1 MLVFNI
7 GEMKK
12 ILYLS
17 IAALILVSCRAAKK
31 IQQPVSG
38 PPKDTV
44 TVRPRADSVSTTPN
58 LSGLNRIKY
67 QTFSGRAE
75 VDFTQDGGRKN
86 NFDIKVNMLRDS
98 IIWFSATGPLGI
110 EGMRGIIT
118 RDSVKII
125 NRLNREYIQ
134 RSISYLQ
141 EQLGLPLDLAS
152 MQDLLIGN
160 PVFINNDSSRIVQN
174 GQGWLITSEDRG
186 IRNQLLVTNP
196 GLLPSFSKLDAI
208 DSSKKKSAELSYSD
222 YHPEGNASFST
233 LRNILIKFKTNLTIQ
248 LHFGKYNF
256 NHEISAPFAI
266 PKGFKVK

>member
-1 MLVFNI
+1 
-7 GEMKK
+7 MKK

-17 IAALILVSCRAAKK
+17 IAALILVSCRTAKK

-38 PPKDTV
+38 PP
-44 TVRPRADSVSTTPN
+44 RDSVTAKPPVDSAATTPD
-58 LSGLNRIKY
+58 LSGLNRVQY
-67 QTFSGRAE
+67 QTFSGKAE
-75 VDFTQDGGRKN
+75 VDFAQDGGRKN
-86 NFDIKVNMLRDS
+86 NFDIKVNMLHDS
-98 IIWFSATGPLGI
+98 LIWFSVTGPLGI

-118 RDSVKII
+118 RDSVKIV
-125 NRLNREYIQ
+125 NRLNKEYIQ

-152 MQDLLIGN
+152 MQDLLMGN
-160 PVFINNDSSRIVQN
+160 PLFINNDSSRITRN
-174 GQGWLITSEDRG
+174 DQGWMITSEDRG
-186 IRNQLLVTNP
+186 IRNQLLITNP

-208 DSSKKKSAELSYSD
+208 DSSRKRSAELSYSD

-233 LRNILIKFKTNLTIQ
+233 LRNILIRFKTNITIQ

-256 NHEISAPFAI
+256 NHEISTPFAI

>member
-17 IAALILVSCRAAKK
+17 MAALILVSCRAAKK

-44 TVRPRADSVSTTPN
+44 TAKPPVDSVVTAPD
-58 LSGLNRIKY
+58 LSGLNRVKY

-75 VDFTQDGGRKN
+75 VDFAQDGGKKN

-141 EQLGLPLDLAS
+141 DQLGLPLDLNS
-152 MQDLLIGN
+152 MQDLLVGN
-160 PVFINNDSSRIVQN
+160 PVFINIDSSHVIRN
-174 GQGWLITSEDRG
+174 EQGWLISSEDRG
-186 IRNQLLVTNP
+186 ISNQLLVTNP
-196 GLLPSFSKLDAI
+196 GLLPTFSKLAAI
-208 DSSKKKSAELSYSD
+208 DSSRKRSAELSYSD

-233 LRNILIKFKTNLTIQ
+233 LRNILIKYKKNITIQ
-248 LHFGKYNF
+248 LRFGKYNF
-256 NHEISAPFAI
+256 NHEISTPFAI